1 MNTRKEDSGYIKV
14 IHMVPLRA
22 GGITSMVLNIAE
34 EISGSEVLF
43 DYLTF
48 RDQEEFNEK
57 KALRYGGKKL
67 VVPKDKY
74 GNPLLRAVY
83 KFIKTILVLKKEEA
97 DIIHINAS
105 FPYDI
110 FVGISAK
117 MAGIPYVIF
126 HSHNSNMSSSNRL
139 KKFLM
144 PLCKVFIPYVSDCN
158 LACSESAANF
168 MFPDKILK
176 EHNYTILKNGIYSS
190 KFLYNADIRE
200 QSRAKWS
207 LKRNYVIG
215 HVGRFTE
222 QKNHRFLL
230 EVFREI
236 YRKEK
241 TAVLMLIGTGPLEEK
256 IKALAEKMSLS
267 HRILFLG
274 VTDQVPQLMQ
284 AMDCFVLPSLYE
296 GLPFAAVEAQ
306 AAGLPVFLSDQIT
319 REAAV
324 TETVQYLSL
333 KVPPQKWADTIL
345 YFKDHPADRTQAQKQ
360 IKESGFDISMTAR
373 QLLSIYRGLKG

>member
-1 MNTRKEDSGYIKV
+1 
-14 IHMVPLRA
+14 
-22 GGITSMVLNIAE
+22 MVLNIAE

-57 KALRYGGKKL
+57 KALRYGGRKL

-126 HSHNSNMSSSNRL
+126 HSHNSNMSSSNRM

-168 MFPDKILK
+168 MFPDKILR